1 MFESEGLSQI
11 CILKGQYRPI
21 VEVGRTVRNCCLSQ
35 NPRQRKSELRPG
47 EISDRREGNVQGVIE
62 DDPG

>member
-1 MFESEGLSQI
+1 M
-11 CILKGQYRPI
+11 KGQYRPI

-62 DDPG
+62 DDLG